1 MANIL
6 YRQSTTAT
14 LPVATSAKGSP
25 LTNLEIDG
33 NMRAM
38 NEDLGTKA
46 TTSQMNASMQSAI
59 DTAVAMAI
67 ALG

>member
-1 MANIL
+1 
-6 YRQSTTAT
+6 
-14 LPVATSAKGSP
+14 
-25 LTNLEIDG
+25 
-33 NMRAM
+33 MRAM

-59 DTAVAMAI
+59 DTAIALSI